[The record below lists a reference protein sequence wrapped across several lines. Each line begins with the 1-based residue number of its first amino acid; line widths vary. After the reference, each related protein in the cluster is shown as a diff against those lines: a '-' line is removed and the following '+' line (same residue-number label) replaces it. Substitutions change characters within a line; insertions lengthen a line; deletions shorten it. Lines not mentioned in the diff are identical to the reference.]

1 MLPIKNGKVGTPY
14 GRRCCRNEGG
24 KTTAHYW
31 SEHVHKGQDYP
42 TPAGTDV
49 LAAADGVV
57 FGIGLWGSAFGKNSV
72 VIKHVVG
79 GVTYYAMYAH
89 LMTAL
94 VAKGAKVT
102 KGQHIGE
109 SGGRKGHPEDGNV
122 FGEHLHFEVLKSTSW
137 SPTAHVDPTPL
148 LNA

>member
-1 MLPIKNGKVGTPY
+1 
-14 GRRCCRNEGG
+14 
-24 KTTAHYW
+24 
-31 SEHVHKGQDYP
+31 
-42 TPAGTDV
+42 
-49 LAAADGVV
+49 
-57 FGIGLWGSAFGKNSV
+57 
-72 VIKHVVG
+72 
-79 GVTYYAMYAH
+79 
-89 LMTAL
+89 MTAL

-122 FGEHLHFEVLKSTSW
+122 FGEHLHFEVTKSTSW

>member
-1 MLPIKNGKVGTPY
+1 MIPIKNGKVGTPY
-14 GRRCCRNEGG
+14 GRKCCRKEGG
-24 KTTAHYW
+24 KTTSHYW
-31 SEHVHKGQDYP
+31 MEHVHKGQDFP

-57 FGIGLWGSAFGKNSV
+57 LGIGLWGSSFGKSNV

-79 GVTYYAMYAH
+79 GVTYFAMYAH
-89 LMTAL
+89 LMKAL
-94 VAKGAKVT
+94 VKKGDKVT

-122 FGEHLHFEVLKSTSW
+122 AGEHLHFEVTKTPTWST
-137 SPTAHVDPTPL
+137 TAHVDPTPL
-148 LNA
+148 LTA

>member
-1 MLPIKNGKVGTPY
+1 MIPINNGKVGTAY
-14 GRRCCRNEGG
+14 GRKCCRKEGG
-24 KTTAHYW
+24 NTTAHYW

-42 TPAGTDV
+42 TPAGTNV

-57 FGIGLWGSAFGKNSV
+57 FGIGLWGSAFGKSNL
-72 VIKHVVG
+72 VIKHEVG

-89 LMTAL
+89 LMKAL
-94 VAKGAKVT
+94 VKKGDQVT

-122 FGEHLHFEVLKSTSW
+122 FGEHLHFEVTKSTEW
-137 SPTAHVDPTPL
+137 STTAHVDPTPL